1 MFQLSAEHYD
11 VLCAAKDYEREA
23 HLLRDRLSRI
33 DPSLHTVL
41 DVACGT
47 GAHDEHLCRFYEVD
61 GLDLRT
67 EFLDA
72 ARRRNARGQYPVADM
87 REFRLDRLYDTILCL
102 FSSIGY
108 ARTRIDLART
118 LACFR
123 EHLTPRGIV
132 VIEPWL
138 TPDAWV
144 SPSTRVDN
152 GVGGRGG
159 DVCIVRMTHST
170 RREEGADS
178 LSVMNFHYLVG
189 TSHGIDYS
197 HETHELGLF
206 SHLQMELAL
215 TEAGFHDVHH
225 DTQGLTG
232 RGLYIARADR
242 PNP

>member
-11 VLCAAKDYEREA
+11 ALYATKDYEREA

-67 EFLDA
+67 EFLDG
-72 ARRRNARGQYPVADM
+72 ARRRNARGQYHVVDM
-87 REFRLDRLYDTILCL
+87 REFRLDRLYDTVLCL

-152 GVGGRGG
+152 GVGGRR
-159 DVCIVRMTHST
+159 VHRSH
-170 RREEGADS
+170 DS
-178 LSVMNFHYLVG
+178 FH
-189 TSHGIDYS
+189 
-197 HETHELGLF
+197 
-206 SHLQMELAL
+206 A
-215 TEAGFHDVHH
+215 
-225 DTQGLTG
+225 
-232 RGLYIARADR
+232 
-242 PNP
+242 P